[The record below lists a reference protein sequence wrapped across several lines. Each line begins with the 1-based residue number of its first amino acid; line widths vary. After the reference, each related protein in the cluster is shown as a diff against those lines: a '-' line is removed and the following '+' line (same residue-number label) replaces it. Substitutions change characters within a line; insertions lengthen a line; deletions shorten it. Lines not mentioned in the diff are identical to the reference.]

1 MSAQIEDVYPLSP
14 MQEGM
19 LFHSISDPDSGAY
32 FQQFTFAVAGDLD
45 AERFAAAWQRVLDRH
60 QALRSVFLWEDLD
73 APLQVVQRGVALPL
87 RRLDWSGREPEAQRA
102 ALEDLLQAE
111 RRDPFDLARAPLL
124 RATLIRMS
132 AALHQFVWCNHHLL
146 LDGWSVSQMLAE
158 ALTLYE
164 GMRAGREPQLPPTR
178 PYRDYIAW
186 LLQQDSAEAE
196 RFWRETL
203 RGFANPTPLAIGRT
217 EAGVEGAPHAE
228 ARTILPAAATE
239 ALHAFARQHKL
250 TLNTLVQGAWAL
262 LLGRYSGE
270 RDVVF
275 GAPISSRPADLTGS
289 DRMVGLFIN
298 TIPVRVR
305 LPEEQRAAP
314 WLAALQQQQS
324 AAQQYHHTPLAHVQ
338 SWSELPR
345 GTPLF
350 ESLLVFE
357 NYPTGAWRARP
368 DATVALRDV
377 RFIEQTN
384 YPITLEAVLVPELVL
399 QVYYD
404 TARFERA
411 AIERMLGHLAA
422 LVQQIA
428 ARPYARL
435 AELDILTAEERRLIL
450 TDWNATGAEFPA
462 REPMHRLFERQAART
477 PEATAVIDGARELSY
492 HELDRRANQLAHTL
506 RARGVYAGVH
516 VGICVERSLEVLVGL
531 LGILK
536 AGGTYVPLDP
546 NYPRDRI
553 AFMLEDTAAPVLVTQ
568 RRLLDELPGTA
579 AHTLCLDRDWDEIAR
594 GPDSDP
600 GSFVPVETP
609 AYLIYTSG
617 STGRPKGVAI
627 SHASAATFIH
637 WSHAVFPPEELAGV
651 LASTSLCFDLSIF
664 ELFVPLCCG
673 GAVIVAENAL
683 HLPALPAA
691 GRVTLVN
698 TVPSA
703 MAQLAQG
710 ELPAS
715 LRVVNL
721 AGEPLKRA
729 LVDRVYGHAQ
739 VQKVY
744 NLYGPSEDTTY
755 STFALVGRDEAGPPT
770 IGRPIAQTGAFV
782 LDARL
787 RPVPVGVA
795 GELYLSGEG
804 LALGYHNRPDLT
816 AERFIPNPFGVGG
829 AGEQNQEPRTKNQEP
844 GAGDAELKTQH
855 SRLYR
860 TGDLVRYRA
869 DGVLEHL
876 GRIDHQVKIR
886 GFRIELGEIEAALL
900 RHPAV
905 ASAVVVAREDAPGD
919 KRLVAYVE
927 PRQEP
932 RSKNQEPGSENLL
945 EDAELKAQTSALRT
959 YLEERLPA
967 YMVPALF
974 VVMDALPLTPNGK
987 IDRKALPAPDQQP
1000 APRGGFEAPRTPAEH
1015 ALAGIWAQVLGHEQV
1030 GVHDNFFELGGDSI
1044 ISIQIVA
1051 RAAQAGL
1058 HITPKQVFQ
1067 HRTVAELAAAAG
1079 AAPAAQAPQG
1089 LVTGDLP
1096 LTPIQRWFFAQRLP
1110 NPHHYNQ
1117 SALLELRRPLA
1128 PETLRRAFERL
1139 LLHHDALRL
1148 RFSAGED
1155 GWRQTI
1161 GEDTRVELR
1170 QIDLAACGAAELPA
1184 RIAEEG
1190 ARLQAS
1196 LDIAEGPLVGAAL
1209 FDCGPERPGRLLI
1222 AIHHL
1227 AVDGVSWRILL
1238 PDLIALYEQQA
1249 GGEPARLPAKTSSY
1263 QQWAERLAAY
1273 AAEPA
1278 LDAERAFW
1286 RRQGETPAAPLP
1298 LDLPEG
1304 RAANTEATVAR
1315 VAVELDADETAALL
1329 QSLPKAYRAR
1339 IDELLLAAVL
1349 WAVGRWSGQPRLLI
1363 DLEGHGRGDVAG
1375 ELDLSRTVGWFTALY
1390 PLLLER
1396 APGDDLLATLRAVKE
1411 QLRAVPQGG
1420 AGYGILRFLG
1430 GGLDAG
1436 PQAEICFNYLGQLG
1450 QDMPADAPIGFA
1462 AERGGPDH
1470 DPRSPRPHLLEVGG
1484 SITASRLRV
1493 DWIYSAAAHLP
1504 ATVERLAADFAAAL
1518 RSLIAGARLA
1528 EASAYTPSDFPLA
1541 NIGQASLAALTQRYG
1556 PVDDLYPLTP
1566 VQQGMLFHA
1575 LYEPESPVYHTQFS
1589 WTFHGALDADA
1600 FRRAWETVVQRHA
1613 ILRTAFAWEG
1623 LREPIQ
1629 VVLPEVTL
1637 PWESEDWRDIPADQQ
1652 RARLE
1657 ARLEQAR
1664 RSFDMAR
1671 APLMR
1676 ISLLRTADDAHA
1688 FVWDQHHI
1696 LLDGWCTGVLL
1707 REAFLCYEALCGGGD
1722 AALPPA
1728 RPYRDYIAWLRAQD
1742 MAAAEGYW
1750 RELLRGFT
1758 TPTPLPL
1765 QGPAY
1770 AAAPAAGTSYDKRE
1784 RRLPAALSE
1793 GARALS
1799 RQRQITLN
1807 TLLQGVW
1814 ALLLAHHSG
1823 QSDVVFGCTVAG
1835 RPPELPG
1842 VESMVGL
1849 FINTLPVRVA
1859 LDPATACDA
1868 WLEGIQR
1875 GQIELRQYEY
1885 TPLAS
1890 AQRWSE
1896 LPPRQPL
1903 FETNVV
1909 FENIPTADADR
1920 RRSRIQIGDVRS
1932 YIQNNFPLTLRG
1944 VPEEQ
1949 LALHLLYSTQRYSQA
1964 AADHLLGQLEA
1975 LLGAVVARP
1984 ATPLGELLAPLA
1996 LSDAAYR
2003 EQQARADGALSL
2015 ERLKNARRKA
2025 IRG

>member
-45 AERFAAAWQRVLDRH
+45 ADRFTAAWQRVLDRH
-60 QALRSVFLWEDLD
+60 SALRSVFLWEDLD

-87 RRLDWSGREPEAQRA
+87 RRLDWSDRDPEAQRA

-124 RATLIRMS
+124 RATLIRLS
-132 AALHQFVWCNHHLL
+132 PTLHQFVWCNHHLL

-164 GMRAGREPQLPPTR
+164 GMCAGREPQLPPAR

-186 LLQQDSAEAE
+186 LLQQDSTEAE
-196 RFWRETL
+196 RFWRQTL
-203 RGFANPTPLAIGRT
+203 RGFANPTPLAIGQ
-217 EAGVEGAPHAE
+217 AGAGAAGAPHAE
-228 ARTILPAAATE
+228 ARTILPIAATD

-275 GAPISSRPADLTGS
+275 GAPISSRPADLPGS
-289 DRMVGLFIN
+289 ERMVGLFIN

-305 LPEEQRAAP
+305 LPEEQRVAP

-324 AAQQYHHTPLAHVQ
+324 AAQQYHHAPLAHVQ
-338 SWSELPR
+338 SWSELSR
-345 GTPLF
+345 GTALF

-357 NYPTGAWRARP
+357 NYPAGAWLARP

-377 RFIEQTN
+377 RFVEQTN

-404 TARFERA
+404 TARFEHA

-435 AELDILTAEERRLIL
+435 AELDILTPEERRLIL
-450 TDWNATGAEFPA
+450 ADWNATGAEFPA
-462 REPMHRLFERQAART
+462 REPIHRLFEQQVART
-477 PEATAVIDGARELSY
+477 PEAVAVIDGTRELPY
-492 HELDRRANQLAHTL
+492 RELDRRANQLAHAL
-506 RARGVYAGVH
+506 RARGVRAGVH
-516 VGICVERSLEVLVGL
+516 VGICVERSLEMVIGL

-568 RRLLDELPGTA
+568 RRLLDELPGGA
-579 AHTLCLDRDWDEIAR
+579 AHTLCLDRDWAEIAR
-594 GPDSDP
+594 EPDSNP

-627 SHASAATFIH
+627 NHASAATFIH
-637 WSHAVFPPEELAGV
+637 WSHAVFPREELAGV

-664 ELFVPLCCG
+664 ELFVPLSCG
-673 GAVIVAENAL
+673 GTVIVAENAL
-683 HLPALPAA
+683 HLPTLPAA
-691 GRVTLVN
+691 GRVTLIN

-729 LVDRVYGHAQ
+729 LVDRVYAHAQ

-770 IGRPIAQTGAFV
+770 IGRPIAQTGAYV

-829 AGEQNQEPRTKNQEP
+829 AGGWGL
-844 GAGDAELKTQH
+844 GAGGAELKTH
-855 SRLYR
+855 NSRLYR

-900 RHPAV
+900 RHPAIE
-905 ASAVVVAREDAPGD
+905 AAVVVAREDGPGD

-932 RSKNQEPGSENLL
+932 GGEAGGLRLEAGENS
-945 EDAELKAQTSALRT
+945 ELKTQNSKLRT

-967 YMVPALF
+967 YMVPAVF
-974 VVMDALPLTPNGK
+974 VFMDALPLTPNGK

-1000 APRGGFEAPRTPAEH
+1000 EARAGFVAPRTPAEQT
-1015 ALAGIWAQVLGHEQV
+1015 LAAIWGQVLGHEQV
-1030 GVHDNFFELGGDSI
+1030 GIHDNFFELGGDSI

-1079 AAPAAQAPQG
+1079 AAPATQAPQG

-1096 LTPIQRWFFAQRLP
+1096 LTPIQRWFFAQQLP

-1117 SALLELRRPLA
+1117 SVVLELRRPLA
-1128 PETLRRAFERL
+1128 PDTLRRAFEQL

-1148 RFSAGED
+1148 RFAPSES
-1155 GWRQTI
+1155 GWRQTV

-1170 QIDLAACGAAELPA
+1170 QIDLAACDPAELPA
-1184 RIAEEG
+1184 RIADEG

-1196 LDIAEGPLVGAAL
+1196 LDITSGPLVGAAL
-1209 FDCGPERPGRLLI
+1209 FDCGPGRPGRLLI

-1238 PDLIALYEQQA
+1238 PDLVALYEQQA
-1249 GGEPARLPAKTSSY
+1249 GGEPPKLPAKTSSY
-1263 QQWAERLAAY
+1263 QQWAQQQAAV
-1273 AAEPA
+1273 AASPA

-1286 RRQGETPAAPLP
+1286 RRLAETPVAALP
-1298 LDLPEG
+1298 LDLPDG
-1304 RAANTEATVAR
+1304 RTANTEATAAR
-1315 VAVELDADETAALL
+1315 VTVELDTDETTALL
-1329 QSLPKAYRAR
+1329 QTLPKAYRAR

-1349 WAVGRWSGQPRLLI
+1349 WATGRWTGQPRLLI
-1363 DLEGHGRGDVAG
+1363 DLEGHGRGDGAG

-1396 APGDDLLATLRAVKE
+1396 APSDDLLATLRAIKE
-1411 QLRAVPQGG
+1411 QLRAAPEGG
-1420 AGYGILRFLG
+1420 AGYGILRYLG
-1430 GGLDAG
+1430 EGLDAT
-1436 PQAEICFNYLGQLG
+1436 PKAEICFNYLGQLG

-1484 SITASRLRV
+1484 SIAGSRLRV
-1493 DWIYSAAAHLP
+1493 DWTYSTAAHLP

-1528 EASAYTPSDFPLA
+1528 EANAYTPSDFPLA
-1541 NIGQASLAALTQRYG
+1541 TVGQASLAALVGRYG

-1600 FRRAWETVVQRHA
+1600 FRRAWDTVVQRHA
-1613 ILRTAFAWEG
+1613 ILRTAFVWEG
-1623 LREPIQ
+1623 LREPLQ
-1629 VVLPEVTL
+1629 VVLPEVAL
-1637 PWESEDWRDIPADQQ
+1637 PWMDEDWRDIPADEQ
-1652 RARLE
+1652 RTRLE
-1657 ARLEQAR
+1657 ARLEEAR
-1664 RSFDMAR
+1664 RGFDMAR

-1676 ISLLRTADDAHA
+1676 VALLRTADDAHA

-1707 REAFLCYEALCGGGD
+1707 REAFLCYEALCSGTD

-1728 RPYRDYIAWLRAQD
+1728 RPYRDYIAWLRSQD

-1758 TPTPLPL
+1758 APTPLPL

-1770 AAAPAAGTSYDKRE
+1770 AAPHAAGTAYDKRE

-1793 GARALS
+1793 GAKTLA

-1807 TLLQGVW
+1807 TLLQGAW

-1823 QSDVVFGCTVAG
+1823 ERDVVFGCTVAG

-1859 LDPATACDA
+1859 VDPAQACGA

-1875 GQIELRQYEY
+1875 GQVELRQYEY

-1944 VPEEQ
+1944 VPEEE

-1964 AADHLLGQLEA
+1964 AADHLLGQLET
-1975 LLGAVVARP
+1975 LLGAIVARP
-1984 ATPLGELLAPLA
+1984 DTPLAELLAPLA
-1996 LSDAAYR
+1996 QADAAYR

-2015 ERLKNARRKA
+2015 ERLKTARRKA